1 MEELE
6 KNIRI
11 NELFDIYGELL
22 SKTQQ
27 KMISLYYREDLS
39 LGEISE
45 EEGISRNAVYD
56 SIKKG
61 TTLLEE
67 YESKIH
73 VLAKEKKMYDF
84 FNELKKEE
92 LSDKERN
99 LLERI
104 INKEAE

>member
-27 KMISLYYREDLS
+27 KMITLYYRDDLS

-73 VLAKEKKMYDF
+73 VLEKEKKMYDF
-84 FNELKKEE
+84 FNELKNEN
-92 LSDKERN
+92 LSEKERN